1 MKKMRSNISFFFF
14 LFLAAPLLKAQ
25 DTLSY
30 NAFIKN
36 IHNHHPLVL
45 RAKNIRLSGDFVY
58 QSAKG
63 AFDPVLSG
71 SYNEKYFDTKNYY
84 SILNAAIKQPLYTS
98 QYVVAGYDY
107 AQGAFVDPETQ
118 TTRSGMPFLGVETAL
133 LQGLAFDK
141 RRADLLKAKSY
152 KSYYEAE
159 QNVLLNELLYN
170 ASLHYFEWLFSLKEL
185 SLYNHFTSLAEQRFR
200 AISALSKIGELA
212 SVDSVEA
219 AILFHTRS
227 LEMQSVKISN
237 QKTKTNL
244 LTFNWMGNTSP
255 SASSAELFPADS
267 LEIYYEKS
275 RLLFNSFL
283 RDTVSVNPYIRKY
296 QSLQSILNIEK
307 RYKAELIKPKL
318 DVKYNFL
325 ANNSPGFNSSF
336 NANNYR
342 WGVSFSLPVFL
353 RTSVNEYKI
362 SKLNAQNNQ
371 FELNNRTNEIQ
382 FKEQVIWQNI
392 AVLNEQ
398 LSNSEKNVRYSK
410 LLLQAEQKKFDHGE
424 SSLFLLNTRE
434 SKLLEA
440 ELKLAEYRLKFIK
453 SVLELVYLKG
463 GLNYS
468 L

>member
-1 MKKMRSNISFFFF
+1 MKRTLSNIYFF
-14 LFLAAPLLKAQ
+14 LFLFPAAPLLKAQ

-30 NAFIKN
+30 NTFIKN

-63 AFDPVLSG
+63 GFDPVLSG

-84 SILNAAIKQPLYTS
+84 SILNASIKQPLYTS

-118 TTRSGMPFLGVETAL
+118 TTRNGMPFLGVEAAL
-133 LQGLAFDK
+133 LQGLTFDK

-152 KSYYEAE
+152 KNYYEAE

-170 ASLHYFEWLFSLKEL
+170 ASLHYFEWIFSIKEL
-185 SLYNHFTSLAEQRFR
+185 NLYDHFTFLAEQRFK

-219 AILFHTRS
+219 AILFHSRS
-227 LEMQSVKISN
+227 LDMQSVKINN

-244 LTFNWMGNTSP
+244 LTFNWVGTTQP
-255 SASSAELFPADS
+255 SISSVDLFPADS

-283 RDTVSVNPYIRKY
+283 NDTASVNPYIRKY
-296 QSLQSILNIEK
+296 QSLQSILDIEK
-307 RYKAELIKPKL
+307 RYRAELIKPKL

-325 ANNSPGFNSSF
+325 ANTASGFNSSF
-336 NANNYR
+336 NTNNYR
-342 WGVSFSLPVFL
+342 MGVTFSLPVFL

-382 FKEQVIWQNI
+382 FKEKVIWQNM

-398 LSNSEKNVRYSK
+398 LFNSEKNVKYSK

-453 SVLELVYLKG
+453 NVLELVYLRG
-463 GLNYS
+463 GLNYN

>member
-1 MKKMRSNISFFFF
+1 MKRILNNSWFFFF
-14 LFLAAPLLKAQ
+14 LLLSAPLLKAQ

-71 SYNEKYFDTKNYY
+71 GYNEKYFDTKNYY

-107 AQGAFVDPETQ
+107 AQGAFVNPEMQ
-118 TTRSGMPFLGVETAL
+118 TTRSGIPFLGVETAL
-133 LQGLAFDK
+133 LQGLTFDK

-159 QNVLLNELLYN
+159 QNMLLNELLYN
-170 ASLHYFEWLFSLKEL
+170 ASLHYFEWLFSIKEL

-227 LEMQSVKISN
+227 LDMQSVKISN

-244 LTFNWMGNTSP
+244 LTFNWLGTTPSSP
-255 SASSAELFPADS
+255 SSAELFPTDS

-283 RDTVSVNPYIRKY
+283 NDTGSVNPYIRKY
-296 QSLQSILNIEK
+296 QSLQAILNIEK
-307 RYKAELIKPKL
+307 RYRAELIKPKL

-325 ANNSPGFNSSF
+325 ANNTSGFNSSF
-336 NANNYR
+336 NTNNYR
-342 WGVSFSLPVFL
+342 LGVSFSLPVFL

-382 FKEQVIWQNI
+382 FKEQVIWQNMT
-392 AVLNEQ
+392 VLNEQ
-398 LSNSEKNVRYSK
+398 LSNSEKNVRFSK

-453 SVLELVYLKG
+453 NVLELVYLKG
-463 GLNYS
+463 GLNYN